1 MNLKKLTS
9 TKKGQLILCCSCLGV
24 VWLVI
29 LLNFV
34 SSKISEIPNKAKIAK
49 VRQELSRLE
58 REKEKVAQEYAQY
71 NAVRKEYRML
81 AGNSWINSHDGTIET
96 NLRRKVREA
105 AQKVDFKLNNIGSVR
120 TARMN
125 QDFFYADVDIS
136 GNGDLSDV
144 MKFLA
149 QVAVI
154 QPRLS
159 WRRLDLRPDLRFRR
173 NNNASGS
180 ANLAAQ
186 QNSVPE
192 TRLNFSGTLR
202 VLGYE
207 GKLTV
212 KELKITRPK
221 QLDDAPEMDN
231 NDED

>member
-9 TKKGQLILCCSCLGV
+9 TKKGQLILCCSCLGL

-29 LLNFV
+29 LLNFL
-34 SSKISEIPNKAKIAK
+34 SGKLNDIPNQAKISK

-58 REKEKVAQEYAQY
+58 REREKISKEYDQY
-71 NAVRKEYRML
+71 NAVRKEYRIL
-81 AGNSWINSHDGTIET
+81 AGNSWINSHDGSIET
-96 NLRRKVREA
+96 NLRSKVRKA

-120 TARMN
+120 TGRIN
-125 QDFFYADVDIS
+125 HDFFYADVDIS

-149 QVAVI
+149 QVAAI
-154 QPRLS
+154 RPRLS

-173 NNNASGS
+173 NNNAAGS

-202 VLGYE
+202 VFGYE

-221 QLDDAPEMDN
+221 HNDTATADDN
-231 NDED
+231 SED